1 MTIAVTMSGQL
12 EPPKNH
18 PGGPWFDLIVMKRLV
33 EKYLN
38 MPCDNWDENERKVNA
53 AIESH
58 LRKADK
64 DFVNK
69 V

>member
-1 MTIAVTMSGQL
+1 MSGQL

-18 PGGPWFDLIVMKRLV
+18 SGGPWFDLKVMKKLV
-33 EKYLN
+33 EKYIK

-53 AIESH
+53 AIEAH
-58 LRKADK
+58 LREADK
-64 DFVNK
+64 NFVNK

>member
-1 MTIAVTMSGQL
+1 MA
-12 EPPKNH
+12 
-18 PGGPWFDLIVMKRLV
+18 
-33 EKYLN
+33 
-38 MPCDNWDENERKVNA
+38 CDNWDENERKVNA
-53 AIESH
+53 AVGAD

>member
-1 MTIAVTMSGQL
+1 MA
-12 EPPKNH
+12 
-18 PGGPWFDLIVMKRLV
+18 
-33 EKYLN
+33 
-38 MPCDNWDENERKVNA
+38 CDNWDENERKVNA
-53 AIESH
+53 LVEAD